1 MDERCENCKKLEDKF
16 KTLEKKYEDMSCSVL
31 SFIQETCGAESTL
44 QTSREELQ
52 EKFPEE
58 FEDLY

>member
-1 MDERCENCKKLEDKF
+1 MDEKCENCKKLEDKF
-16 KTLEKKYEDMSCSVL
+16 KVLEKKYEDMCCHVL
-31 SFIQETCGAESTL
+31 SLLQETCGVESTL